1 MLNIDETQEE
11 WHQPSNSTNSQTLS
25 DDLKKNEF
33 KGITST
39 IEESEDKSEPSNT
52 RLLPD
57 KDSIQQPEY
66 HSQLSLPNTI
76 QSNISVNFDRSK
88 SDSACIRKISKPR
101 YTKQLNNPAWQVF
114 DKFFDQI
121 VNIISSDKAL
131 CANVLE
137 QLSVKFLIYVSNKD
151 VVDQLTCPEIK
162 SRAMMDAVGSFISRG
177 KDYYHSLRKLV
188 KVLSCFDEMRPL
200 VKEMTAE
207 GETMFVLF
215 VFSIYYIY
223 IYMYIAINYGVD
235 MQRETQHRIPQNP
248 SIPAGLGNVCT
259 YCILYFKCYYI
270 FSIN

>member
-76 QSNISVNFDRSK
+76 QSNISINFDRSK
-88 SDSACIRKISKPR
+88 SDPACIRKISKPR

-177 KDYYHSLRKLV
+177 KDYYHSLRKLM

-207 GETMFVLF
+207 GETLFVLF

-223 IYMYIAINYGVD
+223 MCVYSYKIWSGHAERD
-235 MQRETQHRIPQNP
+235 T
-248 SIPAGLGNVCT
+248 T
-259 YCILYFKCYYI
+259 
-270 FSIN
+270 